1 MTCVRRVNQPTFT
14 YITSVRNFEI
24 THLYPTDVVSI
35 LFCPRLVVIY
45 LLILGYILISILL
58 VLGSFAISLFPLRMP
73 TGAEKR
79 GEKTKIQKK
88 TEKEKPPGLKGEW
101 RNYIFNWLSCST
113 LVFAL
118 NYS

>member
-1 MTCVRRVNQPTFT
+1 M
-14 YITSVRNFEI
+14 YITYFHFHYNLQNFEI
-24 THLYPTDVVSI
+24 KHPHPTNVVSI

-118 NYS
+118 NFL